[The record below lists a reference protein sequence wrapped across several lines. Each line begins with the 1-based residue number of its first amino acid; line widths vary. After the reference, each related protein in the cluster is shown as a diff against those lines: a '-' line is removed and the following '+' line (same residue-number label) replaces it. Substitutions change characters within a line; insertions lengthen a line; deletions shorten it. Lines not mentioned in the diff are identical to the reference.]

1 MTRVGVGNLCAE
13 CRMIRSS
20 LLALSFVAALVC
32 AADDPPIETDGPA
45 RITFRR
51 DDSGKVV
58 AVKITP
64 VSSCGPSCKC
74 GAAASELAA
83 SPLAQAVQKAAR
95 VEVGDSPALTGK
107 AAVIYQ
113 GLAARAQVAPV
124 VTWARFH
131 DDAFAEAEAT
141 TLLKGARMEVLKI
154 VQSLPTT
161 DRAKASAAFKTAG
174 RALSAVSG
182 GSTPS
187 GGDPSTGHGSH

>member
-1 MTRVGVGNLCAE
+1 
-13 CRMIRSS
+13 MIRSS

-141 TLLKGARMEVLKI
+141 TLAQGSE
-154 VQSLPTT
+154 
-161 DRAKASAAFKTAG
+161 D
-174 RALSAVSG
+174 G
-182 GSTPS
+182 GSEDRPVTADDRPS
-187 GGDPSTGHGSH
+187 QGVGRIQDRRSGVVGSVGGEYPFRRRPLDGSREPLTVVLMWATGVPV